1 MSDETIACDRSH
13 RALCAGSMQ
22 EAMRSLEGRWK
33 MMILAHLFTE
43 PVMRFSDLQ
52 RAIPDVSQKMLIQ
65 QLRDLEREAIVTR
78 TVYAEVP
85 PKVEYRLTGLG
96 KELGPVFKALL
107 DWADVREAAG
117 AARQVPIPEHGRA

>member
-1 MSDETIACDRSH
+1 MACSRSH
-13 RALCAGSMQ
+13 RALCAASMQ
-22 EAMRSLEGRWK
+22 GAMRCLEGRWK

-65 QLRDLEREAIVTR
+65 QLRDMERDDMVTR
-78 TVYAEVP
+78 MVYAQVP
-85 PKVEYRLTGLG
+85 PKVEYRLTDLG
-96 KELGPVFKALL
+96 KALGPVFKALL

-117 AARQVPIPEHGRA
+117 QGAEQH

>member
-22 EAMRSLEGRWK
+22 GAMRSLEGRWK

-96 KELGPVFKALL
+96 KALGPVFKALL

-117 AARQVPIPEHGRA
+117 LALQGSTPEHGRA